1 MPGLERCPPRRAE
14 GGEKDAVTAPRV
26 GAVAPDFELRDQ
38 HAQSHR
44 LSSYQNARNVVVM
57 FFPFAFTGICSAEL
71 AAVQAEIGAFQN
83 ERTQLLAVS
92 CDPLASLR
100 AFAEREG
107 FDFPL
112 LSDFWPHGA
121 VASSYGAFN
130 STLGAAER
138 GTFVID
144 TQGIVRWM
152 VRVAI
157 GESRDVAAYQKALA
171 EL

>member
-1 MPGLERCPPRRAE
+1 VTSPSVGCPA
-14 GGEKDAVTAPRV
+14 V

-44 LSSYQNARNVVVM
+44 LSSYRGSKNVVLV
-57 FFPFAFTGICSAEL
+57 FYPFAFTGVCSGEL
-71 AAVQAEIGAFQN
+71 AAIQTEIGALQN
-83 ERTQLLAVS
+83 DGTQLLAVS

-100 AFAEREG
+100 TFADREG
-107 FDFPL
+107 FGFPL

-121 VASSYGAFN
+121 VASAYGVFN
-130 STLGAAER
+130 EALGAAER
-138 GTFVID
+138 ATFVID
-144 TQGIVRWM
+144 MAGIVRWT

-157 GESRDVAAYQKALA
+157 GEARDVAAYQKALA